1 MKDKWRWERVILSID
16 SALIH
21 QVLEEEAGIQW
32 SDNSE
37 KLFKV
42 HQVIEDSVYCGE
54 GVKEQA
60 ISG

>member
-1 MKDKWRWERVILSID
+1 MKGKWRWERVILSID

-42 HQVIEDSVYCGE
+42 QQVTEDSGYCGE

-60 ISG
+60 SSG

>member
-1 MKDKWRWERVILSID
+1 MKGKWRWERVILSID

-42 HQVIEDSVYCGE
+42 QQVIEDSGYCGE

-60 ISG
+60 SSW